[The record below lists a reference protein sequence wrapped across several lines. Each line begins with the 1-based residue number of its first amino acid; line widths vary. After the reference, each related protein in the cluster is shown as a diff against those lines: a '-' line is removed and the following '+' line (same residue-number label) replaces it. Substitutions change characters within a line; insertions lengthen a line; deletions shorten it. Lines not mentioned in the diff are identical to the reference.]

1 MQTQIS
7 CPRCQSPMVA
17 DVHQVIDVGQQPELK
32 QRLLSGQLNVAVCP
46 ACGAAGQ
53 LSTPIVYHDPQHE
66 LFMLYVPQEMHMN
79 QVERE
84 QWIGRLTR
92 QVVDNLP
99 PEQRKG
105 YLFRPQEIINMET
118 FMEKVLETEGITK
131 EMIDRQKK
139 QSQLLQ
145 TLIRADKDVQE
156 HLIKE
161 RASEIDE
168 TFFAMLQ
175 QYLDQVARME
185 DNEQLVRLTNLRAR
199 LMTETAAGRRLEKQ
213 QIAMKK
219 LSVAAQKQGG
229 LTPQLLLDHLLSYQD
244 DEEVMN
250 SLVISLATQGALP
263 YEFFQL
269 LTEAIEQ
276 KQQAGEKGAV
286 DRLARVR
293 DQALSLQN
301 EMRQQSQQMVEA
313 ANQVLQAILS
323 APDKATAVQQHH
335 EAIDDVFMYVL
346 STRMAQAEQQ
356 GDQAQMKALS
366 EVHETIVRQM
376 ESNLPPE
383 VMLLNELLEA
393 ETDEARRQL
402 LAENADL
409 VSPDLIQII
418 DLVGQQLAQ
427 SNQPELN
434 GRLQQIKSMVEM
446 RLSA

>member
-7 CPRCQSPMVA
+7 CPRCQSPMIA
-17 DVHQVIDVGQQPELK
+17 EVHQVIDVGQQPELK
-32 QRLLSGQLNVAVCP
+32 QLLLSGQINVAVCP
-46 ACGAAGQ
+46 NCGAAGQ

-118 FMEKVLETEGITK
+118 FMEKVLETEGITR

-161 RASEIDE
+161 RAAEIDE

-185 DNEQLVRLTNLRAR
+185 DNQQLVRLTNLRAR

-229 LTPQLLLDHLLSYQD
+229 LTPELFLDHLLAYQD
-244 DEEVMN
+244 DEEVMQ
-250 SLVISLATQGALP
+250 SLVISLASQGALP

-269 LTEAIEQ
+269 LTETIEQ
-276 KQQAGEKGAV
+276 KHQTGEKGVV

-293 DQALSLQN
+293 DEALSLQN
-301 EMRQQSQQMVEA
+301 EMRQQSQQMVEG

-323 APDKATAVQQHH
+323 APDKAEAVQQHNQ
-335 EAIDDVFMYVL
+335 AIDDVFMYVL
-346 STRMAQAEQQ
+346 SARLAQAEQQ
-356 GDQAQMKALS
+356 GNQAEMNALN
-366 EVHETIVRQM
+366 EVHQTIVRQM

-402 LAENADL
+402 LDENAEL
-409 VSPDLIQII
+409 VSPNLVQII

-427 SNQPELN
+427 SNQPELD

-446 RLSA
+446 RL

>member
-1 MQTQIS
+1 MQTQIT
-7 CPRCQSPMVA
+7 CPRCQSPMIA

-32 QRLLSGQLNVAVCP
+32 QRLLSGQLNMAICP
-46 ACGAAGQ
+46 SCGATGQ
-53 LSTPIVYHDPQHE
+53 LSTPVVYHDPQHE
-66 LFMLYVPQEMHMN
+66 LFMLYIPTEMPMN
-79 QVERE
+79 QMERE
-84 QWIGRLTR
+84 QWVGRLTR

-105 YLFRPQEIINMET
+105 YLFYPQEIINMET

-131 EMIDRQKK
+131 EMIERQKK

-145 TLIRADKDVQE
+145 TLIRADKDVQD

-161 RASEIDE
+161 RSAEIDE

-175 QYLDQVARME
+175 QYVDTVARME
-185 DNEQLVRLTNLRAR
+185 DNKQLVRLTNLRAK

-244 DEEVMN
+244 DEEVMQ
-250 SLVISLATQGALP
+250 SLIISLATQGALP

-276 KQQAGEKGAV
+276 KQQAGETGIT

-293 DQALSLQN
+293 DEALSLQN

-313 ANQVLQAILS
+313 ASQVLQEILS
-323 APDKATAVQQHH
+323 APDKTEAVQQYV

-346 STRMAQAEQQ
+346 SARMAQAEQQ
-356 GDQAQMKALS
+356 GNQAEMNALN
-366 EVHETIVRQM
+366 EVHQTIVRQM

-393 ETDEARRQL
+393 ETDDDRRRL
-402 LAENADL
+402 LDENAEL
-409 VSPDLIQII
+409 VSPDMVQII
-418 DLVGQQLAQ
+418 DLVGQQIAQ

-446 RLSA
+446 RL

>member
-7 CPRCQSPMVA
+7 CPRCQSPMIA

-32 QRLLSGQLNVAVCP
+32 QLLLSGQINVAVCQN
-46 ACGAAGQ
+46 CGAAGQ
-53 LSTPIVYHDPQHE
+53 LSTPLVYHDPEHE
-66 LFMLYVPQEMHMN
+66 LFMLYIPSEMPMD

-105 YLFRPQEIINMET
+105 YLFQPQEIINMET

-145 TLIRADKDVQE
+145 TLIQADKDVQE

-185 DNEQLVRLTNLRAR
+185 DNKQMVRLTNLRAR

-229 LTPQLLLDHLLSYQD
+229 LTPELLLNHLLSYQD
-244 DEEVMN
+244 DEEVMQ
-250 SLVISLATQGALP
+250 SLVVSLASQGALP

-269 LTEAIEQ
+269 LTETIEQ
-276 KQQAGEKGAV
+276 KQQAGETDVV

-313 ANQVLQAILS
+313 ANQILQTILS
-323 APDKATAVQQHH
+323 APDKAETVQQHS

-346 STRMAQAEQQ
+346 SSRLAEAEQQ
-356 GDQAQMKALS
+356 GDQAEMNALN
-366 EVHETIVRQM
+366 EVHQIIVRQM
-376 ESNLPPE
+376 ESSLPPE

-393 ETDEARRQL
+393 ETDEARRHL
-402 LAENADL
+402 LDENAEL
-409 VSPDLIQII
+409 VSPNLMQII
-418 DLVGQQLAQ
+418 DLVSQQLAQ
-427 SNQPELN
+427 SNQPELD
-434 GRLQQIKSMVEM
+434 GRLQQVKSMVEM
-446 RLSA
+446 RL

>member
-7 CPRCQSPMVA
+7 CPRCQSPMIA

-32 QRLLSGQLNVAVCP
+32 QLLLSGQINVAVCQN
-46 ACGAAGQ
+46 CGAAGQ
-53 LSTPIVYHDPQHE
+53 LSTPLVYHDPEHE
-66 LFMLYVPQEMHMN
+66 LFMLYIPSEMPMD

-105 YLFRPQEIINMET
+105 YLFQPQEIINMET

-145 TLIRADKDVQE
+145 TLIQADKDVQE

-185 DNEQLVRLTNLRAR
+185 DNKQMVRLTNLRAR

-229 LTPQLLLDHLLSYQD
+229 LTPELLLNHLLSYQD
-244 DEEVMN
+244 DEEVMQ
-250 SLVISLATQGALP
+250 SLVVSLASQGALP

-269 LTEAIEQ
+269 LTETIEQ
-276 KQQAGEKGAV
+276 KQQAGETDVV

-313 ANQVLQAILS
+313 ANQILQTILS
-323 APDKATAVQQHH
+323 APDKAEAVQQHS

-346 STRMAQAEQQ
+346 SSRLAEAEQQ
-356 GDQAQMKALS
+356 GDQAEMNALN
-366 EVHETIVRQM
+366 EVHQIIVRQM
-376 ESNLPPE
+376 ESSLPPE

-393 ETDEARRQL
+393 ETDEARRHL
-402 LAENADL
+402 LDENAEL
-409 VSPDLIQII
+409 VSPNLMQII
-418 DLVGQQLAQ
+418 DLVSQQLAQ
-427 SNQPELN
+427 SNQPELD
-434 GRLQQIKSMVEM
+434 GRLQQVKSMVEM
-446 RLSA
+446 RL

>member
-7 CPRCQSPMVA
+7 CPRCQSPMIA

-32 QRLLSGQLNVAVCP
+32 QLLLSGQINVAVCQN
-46 ACGAAGQ
+46 CGAAGQ
-53 LSTPIVYHDPQHE
+53 LSTPLVYHDPEHE
-66 LFMLYVPQEMHMN
+66 LFMLYIPGEMPMD

-131 EMIDRQKK
+131 EMIERQKK

-156 HLIKE
+156 HLLKE

-229 LTPQLLLDHLLSYQD
+229 LTPELLLNHLLSYQD
-244 DEEVMN
+244 DEEVMQ
-250 SLVISLATQGALP
+250 SLVVSLATQGALP

-269 LTEAIEQ
+269 LTETIEQ
-276 KQQAGEKGAV
+276 KQQTGEKDVV

-323 APDKATAVQQHH
+323 APDKAEAVQQHS

-346 STRMAQAEQQ
+346 SSRLAQAEQQ
-356 GDQAQMKALS
+356 GNQAEMNALN
-366 EVHETIVRQM
+366 EVHQTIVRQM
-376 ESNLPPE
+376 ESSLPPE

-393 ETDEARRQL
+393 ETDEVRRHL
-402 LAENADL
+402 LDENAEL
-409 VSPDLIQII
+409 VSPNLMQII
-418 DLVGQQLAQ
+418 DLVSQQLAQ
-427 SNQPELN
+427 SNQPELD
-434 GRLQQIKSMVEM
+434 GRLQQVKRMVEM
-446 RLSA
+446 RL